1 MVSLQF
7 IYQACSPTCHTCH
20 EIQMISCFNLFFFRT
35 SLFAPSFSWTSLFLP
50 LFPSDISFRPPFLS
64 GFSFRPPF
72 LSGFFFRTPFLSGF
86 SFLPTLPLRL
96 LFPDHPSSQA
106 SLFAQPFLSGF
117 SFQNKDLPLRLLR
130 KPNVPLRL
138 LFPPTLPLR
147 LLFPPTLPLRLLFPP
162 TLPLRLLFP
171 PTLPLRLLSNPSS
184 QASLSAHPSSQAF
197 SMVFG
202 IPTIKRE
209 KVSYLLR
216 TLHSLIDGL
225 NEEERE
231 DCLLIVFVAEVI
243 VGEQIYKEFKS
254 SVDSGLVEV
263 ISAPAEFY
271 PNLNHLKETL
281 GDSQQR
287 VRWRTKQNLDFSF
300 LMLYAK
306 SKGVYYVQ
314 LEDDVISKP
323 GYLSIMKT
331 FTQQQKYTEWLV
343 LEFSTLVLL
352 VSTLIHLNK
361 LTSLSSSILFC
372 HFFLSLSLSLSVSC
386 SPYIAMFSPSINYLL
401 CLLPLVTSSCLT
413 TPELPFFLSFF
424 LSHIP
429 SCLTMPFLSF
439 LAMPSSSSN
448 PLVSYLTLSLSLSQ
462 TPPLGLL
469 LSLSLSLSL
478 SHLILPYYLSFSHL
492 AMPSLFSKPH
502 LMFCLFH
509 PPFCLTLPSLSC
521 HGMSSSFDNPLF
533 SYHDLSLSLT
543 LCLFLTSTVFSH
555 ILFLSLTH
563 HILSC
568 HIIFLSHAMPSPFG
582 NHLLSYFA
590 IPSLSLMSTLVFPQP
605 LSLSLSFP
613 HHILSCHII
622 FLLHAMTSPFGNH
635 LLSYFGIPS
644 LSLSLSLIPARACH
658 SIFLYSSC
666 LSSLWLNV
674 VPSLFNFIHIFLIF
688 TFSFLRKLFKS
699 NELPILVEF
708 FLMFH
713 TDKPI
718 DWLLD
723 HYLSVKVC
731 NPEKDNKHCFRMK
744 DEVRRRYKPSLF
756 QHIGMQSSLKG
767 KVQKLKDKYFG
778 KQGLY
783 RAHVNP
789 KAHVSTT
796 LKTYQQYT
804 LLKAYLGE
812 TFFWG
817 ISPRPND
824 IIKFEFTPPVVLE
837 KFLFRSG
844 NLEHPGDKL
853 TDTTVEIFP
862 SSHKHLVNLKN
873 NEPYQTVGLGYYVV
887 SRFNSEG
894 VAEGQI
900 KEVMGPI
907 KVLRLHCQAKSD
919 SWAILSEIYIKA
931 KTEYFFFSFF
941 PLFFFFLF
949 FSLFLFSFFSFFS
962 LLFFSLSFFS
972 LSLFSLSLF
981 FSLSFFSFSFFSL
994 SFFSLFSLSLFFS
1007 LSFFSL
1013 FSLSLFSLSLFF
1025 LSLFFLSLS
1034 FFSLSF
1040 FSI

>member
-1 MVSLQF
+1 MLMLTKSDGQYEALLEKRFAELHERLRFAESLNKQRESDIHILRSQF
-7 IYQACSPTCHTCH
+7 TYLLQSVLHNNATNRSSIAERFPNDLQSALVNFTDLYGQSSIHLP
-20 EIQMISCFNLFFFRT
+20 
-35 SLFAPSFSWTSLFLP
+35 SLFTYLP
-50 LFPSDISFRPPFLS
+50 HLS
-64 GFSFRPPF
+64 RNPNGMKPAYK
-72 LSGFFFRTPFLSGF
+72 LSRNRFG
-86 SFLPTLPLRL
+86 
-96 LFPDHPSSQA
+96 
-106 SLFAQPFLSGF
+106 
-117 SFQNKDLPLRLLR
+117 
-130 KPNVPLRL
+130 V
-138 LFPPTLPLR
+138 
-147 LLFPPTLPLRLLFPP
+147 
-162 TLPLRLLFP
+162 
-171 PTLPLRLLSNPSS
+171 
-184 QASLSAHPSSQAF
+184 

-231 DCLLIVFVAEVI
+231 DCLLIVFVAEPWNLKYVES

-343 LEFSTLVLL
+343 LEFSTL
-352 VSTLIHLNK
+352 
-361 LTSLSSSILFC
+361 
-372 HFFLSLSLSLSVSC
+372 
-386 SPYIAMFSPSINYLL
+386 
-401 CLLPLVTSSCLT
+401 
-413 TPELPFFLSFF
+413 
-424 LSHIP
+424 
-429 SCLTMPFLSF
+429 
-439 LAMPSSSSN
+439 
-448 PLVSYLTLSLSLSQ
+448 
-462 TPPLGLL
+462 G
-469 LSLSLSLSL
+469 
-478 SHLILPYYLSFSHL
+478 
-492 AMPSLFSKPH
+492 
-502 LMFCLFH
+502 
-509 PPFCLTLPSLSC
+509 
-521 HGMSSSFDNPLF
+521 
-533 SYHDLSLSLT
+533 
-543 LCLFLTSTVFSH
+543 
-555 ILFLSLTH
+555 
-563 HILSC
+563 
-568 HIIFLSHAMPSPFG
+568 
-582 NHLLSYFA
+582 
-590 IPSLSLMSTLVFPQP
+590 
-605 LSLSLSFP
+605 
-613 HHILSCHII
+613 
-622 FLLHAMTSPFGNH
+622 
-635 LLSYFGIPS
+635 
-644 LSLSLSLIPARACH
+644 
-658 SIFLYSSC
+658 
-666 LSSLWLNV
+666 
-674 VPSLFNFIHIFLIF
+674 FIG
-688 TFSFLRKLFKS
+688 KLFKS

-756 QHIGMQSSLKG
+756 QHIGMQSSLRG

-853 TDTTVEIFP
+853 TETTVEIFP
-862 SSHKHLVNLKN
+862 SSHKHLVNLEN
-873 NEPYQTVGLGYYVV
+873 NEPYPTAGLGYYVV

-900 KEVMGPI
+900 KEAMGPI

-931 KTEYFFFSFF
+931 KTE
-941 PLFFFFLF
+941 
-949 FSLFLFSFFSFFS
+949 
-962 LLFFSLSFFS
+962 
-972 LSLFSLSLF
+972 
-981 FSLSFFSFSFFSL
+981 
-994 SFFSLFSLSLFFS
+994 
-1007 LSFFSL
+1007 
-1013 FSLSLFSLSLFF
+1013 
-1025 LSLFFLSLS
+1025 
-1034 FFSLSF
+1034 
-1040 FSI
+1040 